1 MLRFSKLRI
10 AGFKSFVD
18 PTELLIEPG
27 LTGIVGP
34 NGCGKSNLVEALRWV
49 MGETSAKQLR
59 GGEMD
64 DVIFAGS
71 GERPGRN
78 IAEVSVELDN
88 AAASAPPPWT
98 GTTELLVSRRIERA
112 RGSSYRVN
120 GREVRARDVHL
131 LFADAAS
138 GARSAAMVTQGQ
150 VAQLIAAKPV
160 ERRALLEEAAGIVG
174 LHTRRNEAEQRLQ
187 AAEGNLARLDDVL
200 ATLEVQRTQLQRQA
214 KQATRYRTLSAQIRK
229 LEATVWWLRWQA
241 AEAALAAA
249 QTRLAGAEQLVATTT
264 AVAAQAALHQSDAA
278 AAVPDLRRRDGEAAA
293 ALVALGVERDALDA
307 EERRIV
313 READAARAI
322 VRGLDDDLRRDEA
335 RGADAVTNRER
346 LTGER
351 DRLLD
356 RRRSEAAEIERA
368 EAALATATA
377 GVEALDA
384 QTTRLTEQLAAGRAR
399 RAALQR
405 SRDEAASGVRRA
417 QGRRDEAV
425 QRQQAARVEEGKLAA
440 IGEIEAQA
448 GAADAEAQAARAALA
463 AAEGERVR
471 LATAEADSG
480 PALRDAEARAAR
492 LAAEETALREMLA
505 GGTGAAAADAVLDAV
520 SVPDGME
527 AALAAAIGD
536 DLLAGC
542 EASAPAFW
550 RRLPPCEGAPP
561 LPAGATPLPVVDAPP
576 ALARRLGHI
585 GMVATEDDGE
595 RLQPLLHPGQRLVT
609 AEGAGWRWDGY
620 TRRAGAPAPAAVRL
634 RQRARLE
641 ELHPQ
646 RLAAEELLQQL
657 RAEHDGRR
665 TAVRAAMAAEQE
677 ARTRLRTV
685 EAALRSAENRLVELR
700 TARLRVEQKLATAA
714 ETLAGA
720 ARDLTEVS
728 ERLAQHDAELAALPA
743 DAGEAKT
750 LDTLRADLGRA
761 RSGQAET
768 RGRRDS
774 LLRDAAGRARRLQAV
789 EAELAS
795 WEERL
800 TAARRELAARTE
812 RRRETTAALAA
823 LDALPPVLAQRR
835 RELLDRLQ
843 AAEADRRAA
852 ADTAAAGEAA
862 LADAERALRAAERA
876 LGEARE
882 QRVRAEAGQAQ
893 AEQTAASVTEAIRE
907 RLEVQPQALVEII
920 DGPLKADLDVA
931 GEERR
936 LDKLRREREVMGP
949 VNLRADTEEA
959 ELANQIG
966 ELQDQRGD
974 LLEAVTKL
982 RRATAEL
989 DREGRE
995 RLRIAFAE
1003 VDRHFQALF
1012 TRLFGGGHAHLALTD
1027 ADDPLQSGLEV
1038 MASPP
1043 GKKLQLMSLLSG
1055 GEQTLTALALRFAL
1069 FLGRPAPVCVLDE
1082 VDAALDDANVD
1093 RFCLLLADLAD
1104 RGTRFLVITHHRL
1117 TMARMHRLFGV
1128 TMVERGVSR
1137 LVSVDLRHTD
1147 PLRRSA

>member
-1 MLRFSKLRI
+1 MRFSKLRI

-18 PTELLIEPG
+18 PIELLIEPG

-98 GTTELLVSRRIERA
+98 GTAELLVSRRIERA
-112 RGSSYRVN
+112 RGSAYRVN

-150 VAQLIAAKPV
+150 VSQLIAAKPV

-214 KQATRYRTLSAQIRK
+214 KQAARYRTLSAQIRK

-249 QTRLAGAEQLVATTT
+249 QTRLAAAEQAVAGAT
-264 AVAAQAALHQSDAA
+264 AVATQASLRQADAA
-278 AAVPDLRRRDGEAAA
+278 AAVPDLRRCDGEAAA
-293 ALVALGVERDALDA
+293 ALVILGGERDALDA
-307 EERRIV
+307 EERRV
-313 READAARAI
+313 SREAEAARAAM
-322 VRGLDDDLRRDEA
+322 RGLDDDLRRDEA
-335 RGADAVTNRER
+335 RGADATTNRER
-346 LTGER
+346 LISER
-351 DRLLD
+351 ERLLD
-356 RRRSEAAEIERA
+356 RRRGEAADTERA
-368 EAALATATA
+368 EAALATASA
-377 GVEALDA
+377 RVDALDA
-384 QTTRLTEQLAAGRAR
+384 QATRLTEQLAASRAR
-399 RAALQR
+399 RGALQR
-405 SRDEAASGVRRA
+405 GRDEAAAAARRA
-417 QGRRDEAV
+417 QARRDEAM
-425 QRQQAARVEEGKLAA
+425 QRQQAARAEEARITTITEVEAGVAA
-440 IGEIEAQA
+440 
-448 GAADAEAQAARAALA
+448 AEAEAEAARSALA
-463 AAEGERVR
+463 AAETERAQ
-471 LATAEADSG
+471 LSEAEAEAVL
-480 PALRDAEARAAR
+480 ALRDAETRAAR
-492 LAAEETALREMLA
+492 LAAEEAALREVLA
-505 GGTGAAAADAVLDAV
+505 GGGNSTTADAVMDTV
-520 SVPDGME
+520 RVPNGME
-527 AALAAAIGD
+527 AALAAALGD

-542 EASAPAFW
+542 DASAPAFW
-550 RRLPPCEGAPP
+550 RSLPPHEGSPP
-561 LPAGATPLPVVDAPP
+561 LPDGVLVFPVTDAPP
-576 ALARRLGHI
+576 VLARRLGCI
-585 GMVATEDDGE
+585 GVVASEQDGE
-595 RLQPLLHPGQRLVT
+595 RLQAALHPGQRLVT

-646 RLAAEELLQQL
+646 RIAADETLQRL
-657 RAEHDGRR
+657 RLEHDQHR
-665 TAVRAAMAAEQE
+665 AAARAAMTTDQQ
-677 ARTRLRTV
+677 ARTRLRTA
-685 EAALRSAENRLVELR
+685 EAALRAAEGKLAELR
-700 TARLRVEQKLATAA
+700 TTRLRVEQKLVTAE

-720 ARDLTEVS
+720 TREAAEATD
-728 ERLAQHDAELAALPA
+728 RLSALEAELAALPA
-743 DAGEAKT
+743 DAGEAT
-750 LDTLRADLGRA
+750 ALDALRADLGRA
-761 RSGQAET
+761 RTTQAEA
-768 RGRRDS
+768 RARRDS
-774 LLRDAAGRARRLQAV
+774 LLRDAAGRTRRLQAV
-789 EAELAS
+789 EAEISS

-800 TAARRELAARTE
+800 AATRRELATRTE
-812 RRRETTAALAA
+812 RRREITAALAA
-823 LDALPPVLAQRR
+823 LDAQPPVLAEQRR
-835 RELLDRLQ
+835 SLLDRLQ
-843 AAEADRRAA
+843 TAEAGRRAA
-852 ADTAAAGEAA
+852 ADAVAAGEAA
-862 LADAERALRAAERA
+862 LTDAERALRAAERS

-882 QRVRAEAGQAQ
+882 QRVRAEAEQAQ
-893 AEQTAASVTEAIRE
+893 AGQTTASVTDAIRE
-907 RLEVQPQALVEII
+907 RLEVQPQDLAEII
-920 DGPLKADLDVA
+920 DGPLKAELDVA

-959 ELANQIG
+959 ELATQIS
-966 ELQDQRGD
+966 ELQSQRGD

-995 RLRIAFAE
+995 RLRTAFAE

-1012 TRLFGGGHAHLALTD
+1012 TRLFRGGHAHLALTD
-1027 ADDPLQSGLEV
+1027 TEDPLQSGLEV

-1137 LVSVDLRHTD
+1137 LVSVDLRQAD